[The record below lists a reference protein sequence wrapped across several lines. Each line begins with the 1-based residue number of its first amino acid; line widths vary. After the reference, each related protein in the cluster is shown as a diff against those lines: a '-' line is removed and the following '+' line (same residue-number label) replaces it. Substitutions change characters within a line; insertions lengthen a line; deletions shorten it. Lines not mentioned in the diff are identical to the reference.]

1 MASELRVDK
10 IVPTTGVPTGGGGG
24 IVQITQTHKTD
35 GFELTS
41 TSYQDITGFN
51 CTITPQSASNKILV
65 RVMMTVMDTSSP
77 ATAATFR
84 LLRGSTV
91 IGSDS
96 SDDRQGIA
104 LYYTGDVAGMKTISF
119 EYLDSPA
126 TTSATTY
133 KVTMRGDTTD
143 LVKINYWPD
152 NNNYRGT
159 SSITLMEISA

>member
-1 MASELRVDK
+1 MSELRTNK
-10 IVPTTGVPTGGGGG
+10 IVPRDGLPAGAAAGG
-24 IVQITQTHKTD
+24 IVQMAYAQKTD
-35 GFELTS
+35 GYSHNS
-41 TSYQDITGFN
+41 TSYADITGFN

-65 RVMMTVMDTSSP
+65 RVMMTVMDSSGP

-91 IGSDS
+91 IGSDTG
-96 SDDRQGIA
+96 DDRNGIA
-104 LYYTGDVAGMKTISF
+104 LYYTGSSEGMQSVNF

-143 LVKINYWPD
+143 EVKINYWPP
-152 NNNYRGT
+152 NNQYRGT
-159 SSITLMEISA
+159 SSMTVMEFSA